1 MSVRRA
7 ALLEPPLP
15 KLDFGLELLYGATDT
30 RGRPDDKSE
39 PSDVQIRGTIKHR
52 F

>member
-1 MSVRRA
+1 V
-7 ALLEPPLP
+7 LP
-15 KLDFGLELLYGATDT
+15 KLDFGLELLYGATDA